1 MANNDTSRRA
11 TSGGQN
17 TIDSISKVF
26 QTEAGMSPEK
36 STKLAKELLK
46 ILKDQEQ
53 EYTKIVR
60 DVSDLQ
66 RMQSKY
72 LGDNVKLT
80 NVFGEQIADLEREQS
95 LLQEKLKKVQKG
107 SDLES
112 ELHEQYVQNNQ
123 TLEEAKKIRSESVS
137 QLSNEQQQEAELYKL
152 AYERNSADEKRL
164 RNLREEHKTLN
175 AQIKTLKE
183 KGKLNSDEK
192 EFLKYLEKRKSDV
205 TKEEKSLSSKT
216 EGGEGKGLIADMK
229 DRYQEGKADAGEVLS
244 KFTSNDGPF
253 SKAMN
258 KLGGILGGLGNIMAA
273 GFNKLNNYVESAANF
288 LADNKGAVNALL
300 RSTEGITDHFQTFLD
315 KSEQILA
322 AGTLLSQTEYLSTL
336 KQVASQGIGI
346 SSGLETAA
354 VLTAVAEKT
363 VPQFSA
369 TNEGLRR
376 LVKLGEK
383 NATERFFG
391 LEAIILR
398 SLNQQFGDTS
408 YLNQLFD
415 SVNDTM
421 MDAVANLADKGL
433 GGSYDFRATLQQWM
447 SYLYE
452 QGVDSN
458 TISRITS
465 AMNALGSGN
474 IAALGSDAGMQKLIL
489 LAMDKA
495 GQDFATTLQEGL
507 DVNTLNTLM
516 ASMTGYLKDL
526 VGKTESNNVL
536 EAAYA
541 NLFGLSMTDMYA
553 FQHADKSPVGENAIS
568 EEAMLTESKSVI
580 QYLSDNAYTLLSEKI
595 DNALTNMQFTF
606 GQEIANSSLSYGVWK
621 GANLA
626 MDIGSSIGGVVG
638 KGIQLAGRT
647 ALLVDSIPALAKTIY
662 HTISGGLD
670 SLTTDTNSVTRLYE
684 AAVASTRKS
693 SGGGAASS
701 TADGTAARGTATG
714 ESEFKTMATGK
725 GQLTGEA
732 ANIEKKQAEYEKK
745 QQKLE
750 DEGGETTKILKELEK
765 TFMKTKNKKNYAIAV
780 SLEAMDDEVLKS
792 FASIFADEDAME
804 DVFKT
809 DKDKEK
815 LFDYDGENTSSS
827 DDSNSNSN
835 NNKSD
840 SESNSVKAKEKNNTG
855 KGKTGRGKRTSKGTN
870 KKDSKKH
877 GNGKTGRMGKPTNK
891 TGQL

>member
-732 ANIEKKQAEYEKK
+732 A
-745 QQKLE
+745 
-750 DEGGETTKILKELEK
+750 DR
-765 TFMKTKNKKNYAIAV
+765 
-780 SLEAMDDEVLKS
+780 KS
-792 FASIFADEDAME
+792 
-804 DVFKT
+804 V
-809 DKDKEK
+809 
-815 LFDYDGENTSSS
+815 
-827 DDSNSNSN
+827 
-835 NNKSD
+835 
-840 SESNSVKAKEKNNTG
+840 V
-855 KGKTGRGKRTSKGTN
+855 
-870 KKDSKKH
+870 
-877 GNGKTGRMGKPTNK
+877 
-891 TGQL
+891 